1 VKRDGGVKM
10 TAKLVT
16 KEKVNSTEIVRGDIG
31 VSRSEEAVNTPLIR
45 ENGRPDPEWVRGKC
59 PVCGDDLV
67 SNLYYVGGKGYL
79 VRWECWAS
87 LGESPNCEYSRVL

>member
-1 VKRDGGVKM
+1 M

-16 KEKVNSTEIVRGDIG
+16 KEKVDSVEIARTEIVRG
-31 VSRSEEAVNTPLIR
+31 EEAVNTPLVR

-87 LGESPNCEYSRVL
+87 LGKDPQCEYSRVL

>member
-10 TAKLVT
+10 TAKLVI
-16 KEKVNSTEIVRGDIG
+16 KEKASSTEIVRG
-31 VSRSEEAVNTPLIR
+31 EEAVNTPLVR

>member
-1 VKRDGGVKM
+1 M

-16 KEKVNSTEIVRGDIG
+16 KEKVDSIEIVRGTEIVKD
-31 VSRSEEAVNTPLIR
+31 EEAVNTPLIR

-87 LGESPNCEYSRVL
+87 LGESPKCEYSRVL

>member
-1 VKRDGGVKM
+1 VKNEEGVKM

-16 KEKVNSTEIVRGDIG
+16 KEKESNHDPET
-31 VSRSEEAVNTPLIR
+31 EEAVNTPFVR
-45 ENGRPDPEWVRGKC
+45 ENGRPDAEWVRGKC

-79 VRWECWAS
+79 VRWECWSS
-87 LGESPNCEYSRVL
+87 LGEDPNCEYSRVL